1 MVNEQIMML
10 IMMMALVRLVVSDND
25 RPNKMVIMIYIYDRK
40 VLTVMFSLFLPCLD
54 LFSWFFMVPGWFSW
68 FISKMYTSKVY
79 PGPTIHSRSAARRAA
94 WDLVLIMMMAL
105 VRLVVSDYDRPN
117 KRTKRGGE
125 LDGGRKRAGIND
137 HSAAT
142 EKI

>member
-1 MVNEQIMML
+1 MFFKVPGWFFMVFHGFHG
-10 IMMMALVRLVVSDND
+10 
-25 RPNKMVIMIYIYDRK
+25 
-40 VLTVMFSLFLPCLD
+40 FSWFQVG
-54 LFSWFFMVPGWFSW
+54 FSWFF
-68 FISKMYTSKVY
+68 SKMYPQKLY

-142 EKI
+142 DKSLAKYKTLFLKYKIV